1 MSVELRAARGDRW
14 QPHGL
19 VHRARSRVR
28 LRPNRIRELILVD
41 EWRAGWHANL
51 EGINRYA
58 AKLAEG
64 STRSYWYAWKGGPRL
79 HVNRARLNLLR
90 AITRQVRKRSRH
102 RPAGCFG
109 FCTAIRRAK
118 SPAAPASHTRGLRAF
133 SDFPLSGRIDRH
145 TRGNLC

>member
-79 HVNRARLNLLR
+79 QGEPGPPEFTASYNEAVAQK
-90 AITRQVRKRSRH
+90 IKT
-102 RPAGCFG
+102 PAGRLLWFLH
-109 FCTAIRRAK
+109 
-118 SPAAPASHTRGLRAF
+118 SY
-133 SDFPLSGRIDRH
+133 
-145 TRGNLC
+145 